1 MAVVTNDPVH
11 DVQTLRLLRAF
22 LKTDG
27 WEARQVVVMVAEAAA
42 SGKLFDEEISGVA
55 NLTPKPALGAARL
68 TVGLR
73 HSRFRCDAS
82 RPRCTPNLL
91 IQRTTRCGSCELVH
105 ICWAWLLLSFD
116 RWGISGAQHVGAA
129 GTRYFEPD
137 GVAFWDS
144 DRPMPQPPAKP
155 LRNHF
160 RKRAKSSGNG
170 AGYSLL
176 SFPGGEI
183 AKMITLK
190 ITALV
195 LGAGLLVELFSPPD
209 FSPDLILAI
218 VACFS

>member
-1 MAVVTNDPVH
+1 MDEVVH

-22 LKTDG
+22 LKTEG

-160 RKRAKSSGNG
+160 PDRSKSSGNG
-170 AGYSLL
+170 VGYSLASL
-176 SFPGGEI
+176 LGGEI
-183 AKMITLK
+183 MITLK
-190 ITALV
+190 ITAVV
-195 LGAGLLVELFSPPD
+195 LGAGLLVGLFLLPD
-209 FSPDLILAI
+209 FNPDFVLAI